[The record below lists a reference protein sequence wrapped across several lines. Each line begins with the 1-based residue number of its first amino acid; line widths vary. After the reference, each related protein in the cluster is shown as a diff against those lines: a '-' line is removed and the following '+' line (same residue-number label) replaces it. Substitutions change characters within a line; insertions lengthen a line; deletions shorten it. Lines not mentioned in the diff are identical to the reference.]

1 MSRILIVDDD
11 EEILELVRNRLENH
25 GYETVTAIDGG
36 EALRKARTQKP
47 DMIVLD
53 VSMPVISGY
62 EVCARLKS
70 DEATRHIPVLIL
82 TGHIRYTDKK
92 IAEHCGADG
101 YLPKPYSSEM
111 LLDEIAKNLY
121 NTSESSGQ
129 E

>member
-1 MSRILIVDDD
+1 MSTILIVDDD
-11 EEILELVRNRLENH
+11 EEILELVKNRLENH

-36 EALRKARTQKP
+36 EALHKVRIQRP

-53 VSMPVISGY
+53 VSMPILSGY

-82 TGHIRYTDKK
+82 TGHIRYADKK

-111 LLDEIAKNLY
+111 LLDEIAKHLY
-121 NTSESSGQ
+121 QPPQSSR
-129 E
+129 